1 MSVYICDVCNNLGW
15 ALTIWAV
22 ALINEDR
29 IGNIVHDN
37 ILEMYVRSNSRRG
50 SRPRFSSNTILYTTK
65 GATNY
70 SNSWNWLFILV
81 LSKTSNSDTMARTT
95 SYLVNSNILGS
106 ITNGDAIVTCS
117 NIGIGDGDARWTPDV
132 DSISVR
138 AISRCSYGNMLDL
151 QAFASQNVY
160 VEKFAILRLNVTDY
174 WICEKI
180 EPYILFMFTS

>member
-1 MSVYICDVCNNLGW
+1 MSVYICDVYNNLGW

-50 SRPRFSSNTILYTTK
+50 SRPCFYSNTILCTAK

-81 LSKTSNSDTMARTT
+81 PSKTSNANTMARST

-106 ITNGDAIVTCS
+106 ITNGDAIATCS
-117 NIGIGDGDARWTPDV
+117 NIGIGDGDARWMSDV
-132 DSISVR
+132 DSIGVR
-138 AISRCSYGNMLDL
+138 AISGCSDGNILDL
-151 QAFASQNVY
+151 
-160 VEKFAILRLNVTDY
+160 
-174 WICEKI
+174 
-180 EPYILFMFTS
+180 

>member
-1 MSVYICDVCNNLGW
+1 MSVYICDVYNNLVW
-15 ALTIWAV
+15 ALTIWAI
-22 ALINEDR
+22 AMINEDR

-37 ILEMYVRSNSRRG
+37 ILKMYIRSNSRKG
-50 SRPRFSSNTILYTTK
+50 SRPCFYSNTILCTAK

-81 LSKTSNSDTMARTT
+81 PSKTSNVDTMARST
-95 SYLVNSNILGS
+95 SYLVNSN
-106 ITNGDAIVTCS
+106 TNGDAIVTCS
-117 NIGIGDGDARWTPDV
+117 NIGIGNGDARWTSDV

-138 AISRCSYGNMLDL
+138 AIFGCSYGNMLDL
-151 QAFASQNVY
+151 QALASQNIY